1 MEGCPILT
9 DIINCFTSTDQLLT
23 FVQAY
28 GLEDDPYVQ
37 LRLTHLRQ
45 TNPMDF
51 KCTTCGEWLSNQEN
65 YEFHMLYHE
74 TIQDFDLSLFD
85 DTPPDKNHIEP
96 TINSNKRTTSIPDSC
111 DVYTP
116 PPAKKASFPS
126 DQYGAGDDNPTTHTF
141 HKKRE
146 RTYANNGATDI
157 TYEVKFSNQL
167 QNKKL
172 TDIVDDLHNV
182 FDDVLDQVRVGS
194 QDNSL
199 ARLIIEHN
207 GLTDPIVV
215 PLQELNT
222 MDASTV
228 MDEISKVLQS
238 NEELP
243 VDDSF
248 SVTVGRID
256 IPSGGG
262 RVYITKLT
270 GDDNSLKRKRS
281 IISRPSDTMCMP
293 MAISVCFLKTCR
305 VVSPREWQ
313 TLTSDDTECMVDKVL
328 KHRTTPKWFYNHVL
342 DKGRKECI
350 NFAKRLCALAD
361 VSTEKQCNINDIERF
376 EKVVDLQILVISSKL
391 GNKFIRVGEGE
402 TDRKKVFLYL
412 IEENDCGHFAAIVS
426 ISGFFSCSYFCT
438 DCLKPY
444 SVKDQHS
451 CQTHCTVCCSSDCV
465 LTGNSLSCRACNR
478 TCRSIACFQRHIEE
492 KITKKGVSYTDC
504 GKNTSVKLVEKC

>member
-23 FVQAY
+23 FVRAY

-45 TNPMDF
+45 TNSMDF
-51 KCTTCGEWLSNQEN
+51 KCTTCGEWFSNQEN

-215 PLQELNT
+215 PLQELHT

-262 RVYITKLT
+262 RVYI
-270 GDDNSLKRKRS
+270 
-281 IISRPSDTMCMP
+281 
-293 MAISVCFLKTCR
+293 
-305 VVSPREWQ
+305 
-313 TLTSDDTECMVDKVL
+313 
-328 KHRTTPKWFYNHVL
+328 Y
-342 DKGRKECI
+342 
-350 NFAKRLCALAD
+350 
-361 VSTEKQCNINDIERF
+361 
-376 EKVVDLQILVISSKL
+376 
-391 GNKFIRVGEGE
+391 
-402 TDRKKVFLYL
+402 
-412 IEENDCGHFAAIVS
+412 
-426 ISGFFSCSYFCT
+426 
-438 DCLKPY
+438 
-444 SVKDQHS
+444 
-451 CQTHCTVCCSSDCV
+451 
-465 LTGNSLSCRACNR
+465 
-478 TCRSIACFQRHIEE
+478 
-492 KITKKGVSYTDC
+492 KIDG
-504 GKNTSVKLVEKC
+504 

>member
-9 DIINCFTSTDQLLT
+9 DIINCFTSIDQLLT
-23 FVQAY
+23 FVRTY
-28 GLEDDPYVQ
+28 DLEDDPYVQ
-37 LRLTHLRQ
+37 LRLAHLRRQ
-45 TNPMDF
+45 TSPPVF
-51 KCTTCGEWLSNQEN
+51 KCTTCGECLSTQEK
-65 YEFHMLYHE
+65 YELHLLYHE

-85 DTPPDKNHIEP
+85 DTNSDSNHMGSTVI
-96 TINSNKRTTSIPDSC
+96 SGKRKASIPDSSI
-111 DVYTP
+111 DNTDSP
-116 PPAKKASFPS
+116 PPAKKSFTS
-126 DQYGAGDDNPTTHTF
+126 SQYGAGDNNPTTHTF
-141 HKKRE
+141 RKKRE
-146 RTYANNGATDI
+146 RTYTKNGAIDI

-172 TDIVDDLHNV
+172 MDIVDDLHNV
-182 FDDVLDQVRVGS
+182 FDDVLSQVREGS

-262 RVYITKLT
+262 RVYITNLT
-270 GDDNSLKRKRS
+270 GIENSIKRKRS

-293 MAISVCFLKTCR
+293 MAISVCFLKSCHT
-305 VVSPREWQ
+305 VSPDEWK
-313 TLTSDDTECMVDKVL
+313 TLTSDDTESMVNKVL
-328 KHRTTPKWFYNHVL
+328 KHRTTPKWFYRHVL
-342 DKGRKECI
+342 DKERKECF
-350 NFAKRLCALAD
+350 NFAKRLCELAD
-361 VSTEKQCNINDIERF
+361 VSTEKQCSINDIERF
-376 EKVVDLQILVISSKL
+376 EKVLDLQILVISSKL
-391 GNKFIRVGEGE
+391 GNKFIRIGENE
-402 TDRKKVFLYL
+402 TGRKKAFLYL
-412 IEENDCGHFAAIVS
+412 IDDSECGHFAAIVS
-426 ISGFFSCSYFCT
+426 ITGFFSCSYFCK

-444 SVKDQHS
+444 SD
-451 CQTHCTVCCSSDCV
+451 
-465 LTGNSLSCRACNR
+465 
-478 TCRSIACFQRHIEE
+478 
-492 KITKKGVSYTDC
+492 KI
-504 GKNTSVKLVEKC
+504 NILAKLIVPYVAVRIVY